1 MPEFIPSTTAPANGV
16 RFFNWP
22 GAGEEISET
31 LGFTHACIIPPGAT
45 IIHVGGQAG
54 ITPEGTVPS
63 DLEEEIHAAFSH
75 IELSLRAA
83 GLTGTRQEVWACV
96 YKVTG
101 ASSKV
106 FFSLLTTSPLQ
117 QVNTY
122 HANTD
127 DKFGLTLHRILMEY
141 VGANRPLFTG
151 VDVYKLLRPDLHLE
165 IEVEAFLPKVE

>member
-63 DLEEEIHAAFSH
+63 DLEEEIHEAFSH

-96 YKVTG
+96 YK
-101 ASSKV
+101 
-106 FFSLLTTSPLQ
+106 
-117 QVNTY
+117 VNTY

-151 VDVYKLLRPDLHLE
+151 VDVNKLLRPDLHLE

>member
-22 GAGEEISET
+22 GAGEEISEA

-63 DLEEEIHAAFSH
+63 DVEEEIHEAFSH

-83 GLTGTRQEVWACV
+83 GLAGTRQEVWACA
-96 YKVTG
+96 YKVNTYVKDISRLG
-101 ASSKV
+101 
-106 FFSLLTTSPLQ
+106 LII
-117 QVNTY
+117 TY

-127 DKFGLTLHRILMEY
+127 NKFGLTLHRILMEY
-141 VGANRPLFTG
+141 LGANRPLFTG

-165 IEVEAFLPKVE
+165 IEAEAFLPKVE